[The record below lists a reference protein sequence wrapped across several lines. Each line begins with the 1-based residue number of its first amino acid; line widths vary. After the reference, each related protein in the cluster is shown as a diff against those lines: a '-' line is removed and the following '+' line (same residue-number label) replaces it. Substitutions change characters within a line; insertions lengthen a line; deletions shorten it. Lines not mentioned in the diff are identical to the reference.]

1 MARPV
6 VLAAVLA
13 SVLAMLMPISVEA
26 APPDDQSIV
35 KRYARSAYKEALRL
49 LRRERRPEPRLYQH
63 FHDYPEA
70 RLYRDLRDYPPGCVY
85 REPADYRFTCR
96 EMHRLGR
103 DRNW

>member
-13 SVLAMLMPISVEA
+13 SVLTMLMTVSVEA
-26 APPDDQSIV
+26 ASPKDQSIIE
-35 KRYARSAYKEALRL
+35 RYARSAYEEALRL
-49 LRRERRPEPRLYQH
+49 LRRERRSEPRLYQH

-85 REPADYRFTCR
+85 REPADYRFSCL
-96 EMHRLGR
+96 EMRRFGR
-103 DRNW
+103 DRSW